1 MYRSESCTIKKAEH
15 WRIDAFELWC
25 WRRLLRVPWTAR
37 SSNQS
42 ILEEINPE
50 YSLEG
55 LMLKLQYS
63 GHLMQSADSLQKT
76 LEEKRV
82 TEDEM
87 VGWPHQLNRHES
99 EQTPGDGEG
108 QGSLAWCS
116 PQGCKESDTTYQ
128 LSNNK
133 ILDSKTFTIRIFK
146 VLFHYLSASTVGI
159 ERSDDILIPDLL
171 YNFFSSNF
179 LGSFFQ
185 YWSGLWKAS
194 LFIVLVLDIQ

>member
-1 MYRSESCTIKKAEH
+1 MFRT
-15 WRIDAFELWC
+15 
-25 WRRLLRVPWTAR
+25 VV
-37 SSNQS
+37 
-42 ILEEINPE
+42 LE
-50 YSLEG
+50 
-55 LMLKLQYS
+55 
-63 GHLMQSADSLQKT
+63 KT
-76 LEEKRV
+76 LESPLDCKEFKSVNPRGNQPWIFIGRTDAEAPILWPPDAKCWLTAKDPDAWKDWGQEEKRV
-82 TEDEM
+82 TEDVM

-116 PQGCKESDTTYQ
+116 PQGCRESDTTYQ

-146 VLFHYLSASTVGI
+146 VLFHYLPASTVGI
-159 ERSDDILIPDLL
+159 ERSNDIPIPDLL

-194 LFIVLVLDIQ
+194 LS